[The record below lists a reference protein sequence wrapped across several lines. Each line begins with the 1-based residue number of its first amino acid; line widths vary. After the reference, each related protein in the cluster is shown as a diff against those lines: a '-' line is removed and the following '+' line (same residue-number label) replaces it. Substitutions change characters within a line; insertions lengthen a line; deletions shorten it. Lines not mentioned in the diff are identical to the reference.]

1 MELVLNVSLPNGKR
15 SVRMLCVKE
24 RVIESTENHRPVE
37 KNSQMHKLIVYTRRR
52 LEASI
57 LVDSRGRLSGPQGF
71 SCGWKGLG
79 TTRGSMVGTD

>member
-37 KNSQMHKLIVYTRRR
+37 RTHRCINQ
-52 LEASI
+52 
-57 LVDSRGRLSGPQGF
+57 LSTHVTDLRHF
-71 SCGWKGLG
+71 HSC
-79 TTRGSMVGTD
+79 